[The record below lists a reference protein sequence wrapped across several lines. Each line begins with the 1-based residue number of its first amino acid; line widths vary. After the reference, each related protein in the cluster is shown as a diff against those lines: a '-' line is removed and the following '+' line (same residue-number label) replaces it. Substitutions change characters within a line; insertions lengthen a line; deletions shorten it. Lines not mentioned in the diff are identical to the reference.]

1 MPPVCVPLVKL
12 SNHLLD
18 QLDQTSLFIF
28 PPSLLPPSCIPL
40 DSIGFQASWPRNHTI
55 LLPQDLLSLRAS
67 RSRNYFRFA
76 LNVK

>member
-28 PPSLLPPSCIPL
+28 PPSCIPL